1 MVGVQFSALAAAWGS
16 SFLFI
21 KVGLQGLSPAQV
33 VAGRLGVGALTL
45 ACLLAFGGRRTV
57 PPVRVWG
64 HMTVVAVMLCVAPFL
79 LFGYAEQQVSSG
91 LASIYN
97 ATTPL
102 MTMAV
107 AMLALTDERPNARRL
122 AGMAIGLL
130 GVLVVLGL
138 WRGLTGGSATAQ
150 GACLAATACY
160 GVGFVWLRR
169 FISPYGLPVLTIAA
183 MQVGIGAVIAL
194 VLTALLPAHPIE
206 ATPAV
211 VGSIAALGALGTGL
225 AYVWNTNVVNAWGA
239 TTASTVTY
247 LTPVIGVTVG
257 LVILAERLT
266 WNQPIGAILV
276 VVGIIVTRGAAAPK
290 RADKPTAMDSAHSSV
305 ALNCL
310 QREPK

>member
-1 MVGVQFSALAAAWGS
+1 MGSWRSLAVGAQFAALAAAWGS

-21 KVGLQGLSPAQV
+21 KVGLQGVSPAQV
-33 VAGRLGVGALTL
+33 VVGRLGVGALTL
-45 ACLLAFGGRRTV
+45 ACVLVFGGRRTV
-57 PPVRVWG
+57 PPMRVWG
-64 HMTVVAVMLCVAPFL
+64 HMTVVALMLCVAPFL
-79 LFGYAEQQVSSG
+79 LFGYAEQHVSSG

-130 GVLVVLGL
+130 GVLVVLGP
-138 WRGLTGGSATAQ
+138 WRGLGGGSAMAQ
-150 GACLAATACY
+150 LACLAATACY

-169 FISPYGLPVLTIAA
+169 FISPYGLPALTIAA

-194 VLTALLPAHPIE
+194 ILTALLPAHPIE
-206 ATPAV
+206 ATPSV

-225 AYVWNTNVVNAWGA
+225 AYVWNTNVINAWGA

-247 LTPVIGVTVG
+247 LTPVVGVTLGV
-257 LVILAERLT
+257 VILSERLT
-266 WNQPIGAILV
+266 WNQPIGAVLV
-276 VVGIIVTRGAAAPK
+276 VVGIIVTRTAGATKASDRPS
-290 RADKPTAMDSAHSSV
+290 AMSAAHSSS
-305 ALNCL
+305 A
-310 QREPK
+310 PK